1 MSKEKN
7 KESVVRDI
15 STIACASAM
24 IPFSI
29 ALAFIGE
36 YECALLGIILVR
48 LMLMGNKN
56 EDGKH

>member
-1 MSKEKN
+1 MSKKKN

-24 IPFSI
+24 IPLSI

-48 LMLMGNKN
+48 LMLMGK
-56 EDGKH
+56 K

>member
-1 MSKEKN
+1 MSKKKN

-24 IPFSI
+24 IPLSI

-48 LMLMGNKN
+48 LMLMEK
-56 EDGKH
+56 KKK